1 MNEEKFVE
9 SMNKKLKRV
18 TLRSALTLTLAASML
33 APMAAPMHVFAEN
46 PQGGIV
52 QNNKGSI
59 TWPQSLEV
67 QNSKYI
73 SYSEK
78 DKLINAIKEINK
90 GKKIDK
96 VELDD
101 KYEKVIVT
109 FKNSDNREEKNLSEI
124 LVSKPRLPW
133 IRLGGQEISGEDGG
147 GYEKRNTKQL
157 MVVEAFRGDTE
168 RKYTVS
174 AEEAASFKGKKTG
187 NENDRKTPN
196 AVENNNIIVMDSFD
210 VVKKN
215 NGKTII
221 DFRDKPSWVSFSQKN
236 DGSYSD
242 ENRVRPAIRHQYTL
256 ELKTDKTTPLF
267 NKEKEFEFKIEASDN
282 NYKNSY
288 FKRNNV
294 IGRITYIVEKQANKY
309 EPTAGQKFE
318 FNSIDELNKVKLE
331 NLVKFKYKIEP
342 SKTNYE
348 NSEVKIN
355 GAKGK
360 YATLKNAKL
369 KYEIPNDMKP
379 GEERTIEV
387 KVIYEDDKYNKDGNS
402 VEDGGQSLDSVQITI
417 KLKDIPTVKGERKLN
432 GDWVLDVKDSTGKTF
447 PQNSVISIKNAENDT
462 INSSVGKDNK
472 VTIKNSQLK
481 DEELKGKEFRI
492 TRDKS
497 TSEPT
502 KVDVPAKY
510 KFPVQTIEVEKDA
523 TNIDATKGLADTFE
537 NKNKVENV
545 KFNEAPDTSQATA
558 DNANPRKYKA
568 TVTFNDK
575 STVEIEIPVK
585 VVEFGYAN
593 IKYVHNVPF
602 QKSTPEIF
610 EINKFLKDGETLTS
624 KVKGKKGTGL
634 QYSDLD
640 KVFKKDKNQSY
651 KTPKFIGYTYKN
663 PASKGAL
670 GNFDADLSKAGSIYL
685 LYEKQDEIVTG
696 SDIPDGY
703 VEVKFTDVEGSKVG
717 GDDKNIIFYV
727 NPKAEVKIELKN
739 GNYCLVGKDKDNKE
753 LTKEIPAVTAD
764 AHYDVVNHKPS
775 ETETTTWAYDN
786 YNKID
791 KPIAEAVNFTA
802 KVEKYNA
809 PTVTPDD
816 KGSVKVTPPSNDK
829 KVKEIEIKYTPEG
842 NDQQETTIKVKKT
855 DNGWAF
861 DGSVADG
868 ITVDRST
875 GEVTIPADKVKDGS
889 NVKAKS
895 TNGETEQSKRKE
907 SEEST
912 GTAGANPQEEKL
924 SKPTVTP
931 DDKGAVKVTPPSN
944 DDKVK
949 EIEIKYTPEGND
961 QQETTIKVKKTD
973 NGWAFDGSVA
983 DGITVDSGT
992 GEVTIPAD
1000 KVKDGSNVKAKST
1013 NGETEQSKRKES
1025 EESIGTTGD
1034 NPEAPKETKSPT
1046 INKVTE
1052 GDKVI
1057 TGKGEPGAN
1066 ITVKDKNG
1074 NEIGKTTVDKDGN
1087 WKIDVP
1093 ADKTLNKGDKITAD
1107 QEIKGKTDKI
1117 TTDTTVQGKVK
1128 VVPDNNYDPNWD
1140 DYLVNNEPKTPTHPV
1155 FARVPEKKVEETKVT
1170 KPVESNIY
1178 LEKLYMNG
1186 VGDNLFAADKALTRA
1201 EAAQILSNALK
1212 SDGYNKTVEISYKDI
1227 DAKAWYVDAI
1237 KTVTAAGV
1245 FEGYE
1250 DKTFKPEKEITKAE
1264 WISTLVRFQKL
1275 DKVEGNTLK
1284 LENHWALAD
1293 IEAALKA
1300 GWLGIYTD
1308 GTEKL
1313 ELDAPITRKE
1323 VAYVTNRAL
1332 NKLVD
1337 KDYLRNKADNLVNFK
1352 DVDKNSVYFE
1362 EILAAT
1368 NNLYR
1373 NTGERK
1379 EAKYLG
1385 YKVNNVVSE
1394 GINADNAKVI
1404 NFQISPR

>member
-1 MNEEKFVE
+1 MDDKFKIPMNEEKFVE

-907 SEEST
+907 SEES
-912 GTAGANPQEEKL
+912 
-924 SKPTVTP
+924 
-931 DDKGAVKVTPPSN
+931 
-944 DDKVK
+944 
-949 EIEIKYTPEGND
+949 
-961 QQETTIKVKKTD
+961 
-973 NGWAFDGSVA
+973 
-983 DGITVDSGT
+983 
-992 GEVTIPAD
+992 
-1000 KVKDGSNVKAKST
+1000 
-1013 NGETEQSKRKES
+1013 
-1025 EESIGTTGD
+1025 IGTTGD